1 MRKKNLFPLGAD
13 PMINWEKGVLECW
26 EKTRL
31 GWHPLPTKGIEKR
44 GDCKGAMVCNVTI
57 RIRRPCYWQRAPF
70 LIYFVTEILTQS
82 CMTDLSRG
90 RYWNLLAD
98 CHSCSL
104 WSSWV
109 GRNKMAIGK
118 FLRAKGWHIFNTK
131 KKTLNCNNT
140 AFLHKVWHIFH
151 RWAPKCVSKPKCHHH
166 TGVNMQARVEN
177 PSPWYCFLL
186 CCCLLLKSFSL
197 ILGLQLWVLFL
208 KKILNPCFRSSWFL
222 GLYRELFFL
231 VKNLCIFLYLTG
243 NSNLAKGAHQKHACW
258 KCGN

>member
-1 MRKKNLFPLGAD
+1 MHWFQVLIQKFTPNFYTNEKEKSLSLGGRPND
-13 PMINWEKGVLECW
+13 KLGQQREKGVLECW

-131 KKTLNCNNT
+131 KKTLNCNT
-140 AFLHKVWHIFH
+140 AFLHKVWHIFR
-151 RWAPKCVSKPKCHHH
+151 RWAPKCF
-166 TGVNMQARVEN
+166 QAKMS
-177 PSPWYCFLL
+177 SPYWGKHAGKSGKSISLVLFLL

-197 ILGLQLWVLFL
+197 ILGLQLWGPFLL
-208 KKILNPCFRSSWFL
+208 KKFKPLFQIQLISW
-222 GLYRELFFL
+222 
-231 VKNLCIFLYLTG
+231 II
-243 NSNLAKGAHQKHACW
+243 
-258 KCGN
+258 